1 MCCICDTEEIMKT
14 ATIHARIEP
23 QVKNKAEGVLHNL
36 GITPT
41 EAIRIFYRQIS
52 LRNGLPFSVEVPN
65 ECTANTLKKSRK
77 GEDVTEFD
85 SVEEMFES
93 WEK

>member
-1 MCCICDTEEIMKT
+1 MKT
-14 ATIHARIEP
+14 ALVHARIEP
-23 QVKNKAEGVLHNL
+23 QTKRKAEGVLRKL

-52 LRNGLPFSVEVPN
+52 LRGGLPFAVEVPN
-65 ECTANTLKKSRK
+65 ERTSETLDKSRR
-77 GEDVTEFD
+77 GDGVTEFD
-85 SVEEMFES
+85 SLDDMFAS